1 MKDFS
6 ERAEIVSENLQ
17 GITTHTPLNSAC
29 LSRTEKANLKQF
41 VESLHVADL
50 DKTIDFFVR
59 TQPSLAAFLFPARN
73 AQLMSL
79 LGGTGPTWSKL
90 DWVNIIFE

>member
-1 MKDFS
+1 MKDLS

-17 GITTHTPLNSAC
+17 GVTNPLNSAC

-73 AQLMSL
+73 AQLMAL